1 MPQETHSLFGVGLAD
16 FENKGLAIRVGV
28 LAPGNALT
36 VWRRRRRRSILPR
49 RRLLALQA
57 DAQLAIGK
65 PEVALASVAAG

>member
-1 MPQETHSLFGVGLAD
+1 
-16 FENKGLAIRVGV
+16 
-28 LAPGNALT
+28 
-36 VWRRRRRRSILPR
+36 LPR